1 MPAQTQL
8 DSLPQAAAPQ
18 PGLVAVAMSGGVDS
32 STVAA
37 VLLQQGHPI
46 VGLTM
51 QLWNQRRL
59 PELQGNGPAQHRC
72 CSLDDVYDAKRVAQ
86 HLNFPHYVVNF
97 EQQFEQRVVRP
108 FVQQYLA
115 GRTPIACT
123 NCNTD
128 VKFEPLLRMARQIGA
143 ERLATGHYARIRKDP
158 VTDRYQLLRARDG
171 SKDQSY
177 FLWGLTQEQLSRS
190 DFPLGE
196 LTKEEVRHLA
206 RSVNLPVADKPE
218 SMELCFVPN
227 GNYVQFIH
235 AYARED
241 GQPLPEK
248 EGDIV
253 TEDGTVLGRH
263 SGVHNYTV
271 GQRKGLG
278 FPTGKPI
285 YVLAIDPENNRVI
298 VGDDDS
304 LRATTLEIE
313 NVNWVSIEEPAAP
326 LRAKVKIR
334 HKHEPADAS
343 VEALPGSR
351 ARIIF
356 DTPQRAITPGQAAV
370 AYADDTVLAGGWIS
384 DKQ

>member
-1 MPAQTQL
+1 MNAATEFDTLPTREETQR
-8 DSLPQAAAPQ
+8 
-18 PGLVAVAMSGGVDS
+18 GLVVIAMSGGVDS

-37 VLLQQGHPI
+37 VLLEKGRPV

-59 PELQGNGPAQHRC
+59 PELQRDGPKQHRC

-97 EQQFEQRVVRP
+97 EEQFEQRVVRP
-108 FVQQYLA
+108 FVDQYLA

-128 VKFEPLLRMARQIGA
+128 VKFEPLLQMARQIGA
-143 ERLATGHYARIRKDP
+143 ERLATGHYARIRKDER
-158 VTDRYQLLRARDG
+158 TCRYQLLRARDD

-190 DFPLGE
+190 EFPLGE
-196 LTKEEVRHLA
+196 LTKEEVREVA
-206 RSVNLPVADKPE
+206 RAVNLPVADKPE

-235 AYARED
+235 AYARENGKPVLD
-241 GQPLPEK
+241 K

-263 SGVHNYTV
+263 SGVHNYTI

-278 FPTGKPI
+278 FATGKPI
-285 YVLAIDPENNRVI
+285 YVLAIDPVRNLVI
-298 VGDDDS
+298 VGEDEA
-304 LRATTLEIE
+304 LRANTLEVE
-313 NVNWVSIEEPAAP
+313 NVNWVSIEQPAAA
-326 LRAKVKIR
+326 LRAQVKIR
-334 HKHEPADAS
+334 HKHDPAEAT
-343 VEALPGSR
+343 VEALPGLR
-351 ARIIF
+351 ARITF
-356 DTPQRAITPGQAAV
+356 DAPQRALTPGQ
-370 AYADDTVLAGGWIS
+370 
-384 DKQ
+384 